1 MVFGLEA
8 EEIIQLFFCSSIF
21 LIILF
26 KYKDIKSFPSFKII
40 VSSYIFLVLGVFFD
54 VLETAFF
61 PDILNIIQH
70 ICYALMSLSFL
81 IWAITVLL
89 ITKKED
95 IK

>member
-1 MVFGLEA
+1 MVFELEA
-8 EEIIQLFFCSSIF
+8 EEIIQLFFCSSVF

-40 VSSYIFLVLGVFFD
+40 FSCYCFLVLGVFFD
-54 VLETAFF
+54 VLESYFF
-61 PDILNIIQH
+61 PDIFNIIQH
-70 ICYALMSLSFL
+70 ISYAIMSLLFL

-95 IK
+95 MK